1 MLSVLQRRRSDRS
14 LPERE
19 WTERRI
25 HAGCEVETP
34 RNLANSER
42 LQHTGESAA
51 AEFQERPTPNKL
63 CPSRGGRL
71 VGIITPSALFAWDII
86 LHQPRGVVCAS
97 PGRGQ
102 RPAGGEERRKD
113 RRPEEPKNP
122 KEIKRGRRRGGEG
135 EWGIISASLG
145 WDLLPRRGCRAETR
159 TERRAERKEREDVIV
174 GSCENVKRTHPSG
187 RQHRTPHPE
196 RNL

>member
-25 HAGCEVETP
+25 RAGCEVETP

-42 LQHTGESAA
+42 LQQTGESAA

-71 VGIITPSALFAWDII
+71 VGIITPSARFAWDII

-122 KEIKRGRRRGGEG
+122 KEIKGGGGGEG
-135 EWGIISASLG
+135 RGSGVSSRLLSDGICSHAADVGLKPG
-145 WDLLPRRGCRAETR
+145 QKDGQREKR
-159 TERRAERKEREDVIV
+159 ERM
-174 GSCENVKRTHPSG
+174 
-187 RQHRTPHPE
+187 
-196 RNL
+196 